1 MARRRRSGTLRRP
14 PDHQLINA
22 PPRPAAATTG
32 TAEREQAPR
41 PLKPK
46 AAKTE
51 TRDKE
56 DCGTE
61 ERTRASAP
69 TEQPTT
75 RRAEDP
81 ERTDETTEETSG
93 CADTGS
99 ERDPQKPT
107 EEKDENMVTPMTAK
121 TAEQLPTLTSPS
133 RSSLPTPPDR
143 KT

>member
-14 PDHQLINA
+14 PDHQLTNA
-22 PPRPAAATTG
+22 PPCPAAATTG
-32 TAEREQAPR
+32 TAESEQAPR

-81 ERTDETTEETSG
+81 ERTDETTEATSG
-93 CADTGS
+93 CADAGS

-107 EEKDENMVTPMTAK
+107 EEKDENMVTPM
-121 TAEQLPTLTSPS
+121 
-133 RSSLPTPPDR
+133 
-143 KT
+143 